1 MSFPFDPGMFKDLSE
16 TQFGRQLWA
25 YLNEERTILQM
36 ETATALRRPALEPIE
51 EALVEKFGDDIRA
64 DRAKQMCGR
73 MVRQIMEKEGY
84 LYDRSGVPI
93 TSNVLFSSASRYK
106 KPAK

>member
-1 MSFPFDPGMFKDLSE
+1 MSFAFDPGMFKDLFE
-16 TQFGRQLWA
+16 TPFGERLWN

-36 ETATALRRPALEPIE
+36 ETATALRRPALEPLE
-51 EALVEKFGDDIRA
+51 EKLVEKFQDEIRA

-84 LYDRSGVPI
+84 LFDRSGVPI
-93 TSNVLFSSASRYK
+93 TSKFLFSSAARYT
-106 KPAK
+106 KPKR